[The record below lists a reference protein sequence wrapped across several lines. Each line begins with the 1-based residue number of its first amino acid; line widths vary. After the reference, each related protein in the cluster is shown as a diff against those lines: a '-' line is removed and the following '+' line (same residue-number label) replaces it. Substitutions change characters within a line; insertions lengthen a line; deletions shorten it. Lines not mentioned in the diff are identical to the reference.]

1 VAKKTKRLI
10 YRVEWNKKSNGWVLT
25 YPNKFQKYCWPVK
38 ADAVAEGRECARTA
52 HEANGDLTQLVV
64 HKKDGKIQFE
74 NTYGKDPSKYP
85 G

>member
-1 VAKKTKRLI
+1 MVKRWI
-10 YRVEWNKKSNGWVLT
+10 YRVQWDKKSKAWVLT
-25 YPNKFQKYCWPVK
+25 YPNKFQKYGFAVK
-38 ADAVAEGRECARTA
+38 ADAVVEGRECARHA
-52 HEANGDLTQLVV
+52 YQANGDLTQLVV